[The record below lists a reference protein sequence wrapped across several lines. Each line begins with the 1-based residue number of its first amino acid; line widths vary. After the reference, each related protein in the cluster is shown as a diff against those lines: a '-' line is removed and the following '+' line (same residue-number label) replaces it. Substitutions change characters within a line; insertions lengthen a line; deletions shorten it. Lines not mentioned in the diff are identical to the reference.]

1 MGIEQI
7 SVPNIDPKLPQGGL
21 LKRSEAVN
29 LIQESIGGTEYKQ
42 QVSARVT
49 KVYVHEKELPKRR
62 RNDGVITRA
71 WNRYGNID
79 VVINHN
85 EEEIKNIGPLCSHFN
100 CMPLVDEEVLLVDHD
115 GQIFYSF
122 PLNRMGKVNSNRTKR
137 INGEK
142 DVFEPTTFYARPLAV
157 KPGDTVFQ
165 GRFGN
170 YMAMTS
176 DVERNGKPAYP
187 KIVIGNN
194 QDRDLVQIDHKNHDK
209 SFPHFHNQNSIGSSI
224 QMTSGPLPNGIQV
237 AAVETDMEEFFD
249 SAGDCITINSDRII
263 QNTKAGDLSLHSSDD
278 ISLTAID
285 SVNIVGLKKICIG
298 KTDGQSPIVK
308 GTEMKNLL
316 MDLFNAI
323 EGFCG
328 FMEARPNPEQ
338 VAVTHIQMSTAVQEL
353 KSKVAG
359 IKSNY
364 LVDDPILFSKKV
376 YAE

>member
-1 MGIEQI
+1 MAIEQTKI
-7 SVPNIDPKLPQGGL
+7 PNVDPALPQGGL

-29 LIQESIGGTEYKQ
+29 LIQQYVGGTEYKQ

-79 VVINHN
+79 VVINHSG
-85 EEEIKNIGPLCSHFN
+85 EKVTDIGPLCSHFN
-100 CMPLVDEEVLLVDHD
+100 CQPLVDEEVLLVDHD

-122 PLNRMGKVNSNRTKR
+122 PLNRMGRVNSNRVKR

-142 DVFEPTTFYARPLAV
+142 DVFEPTTYYARPLAV

-170 YMAMTS
+170 YMSMTS
-176 DVERNGKPAYP
+176 EPERNGKPAYP

-194 QDRDLVQIDHKNHDK
+194 QDRDMIQVEHKNYDK
-209 SFPHFHNQNSIGSSI
+209 AFPHFHNPNSIGSCI
-224 QMTSGPLPNGIQV
+224 EMTSGPMPAHIQPS
-237 AAVETDMEEFFD
+237 AVEKDMEEFYD
-249 SAGDCITINSDRII
+249 SAGDCITITSDRII
-263 QNTKAGDLSLHSSDD
+263 MNTREGDISLHSPEDVTLT
-278 ISLTAID
+278 SLE
-285 SVNIVGLKKICIG
+285 SVNIVGLKKVCIG
-298 KTDGQSPIVK
+298 KTDGQNPIVK
-308 GTEMKNLL
+308 GNQMKNLL
-316 MDLFNAI
+316 IALFDAI

-328 FMEARPNPEQ
+328 TMEVRPNPEQ
-338 VAVTHIQMSTAVQEL
+338 VAVTHIQMSTAIEEL
-353 KSKVAG
+353 KTKVQG
-359 IKSNY
+359 IKKAYITEN
-364 LVDDPILFSKKV
+364 PILLSKKV

>member
-85 EEEIKNIGPLCSHFN
+85 EEEIRNIGPLCSHFN
-100 CMPLVDEEVLLVDHD
+100 CMPLVDEEVTLVDHD

-137 INGEK
+137 IVGEK
-142 DVFEPTTFYARPLAV
+142 DVFEPTTYYARPVAIS
-157 KPGDTVFQ
+157 PGDTVFQ

-170 YMAMTS
+170 YIKMTS
-176 DVERNGKPAYP
+176 EPERNGKPAYP

-194 QDRDLVQIDHKNHDK
+194 QDRDMIQVEHKNYDK
-209 SFPHFHNQNSIGSSI
+209 SFPHFHNPNSIGSCI
-224 QMTSGPLPNGIQV
+224 EITSGPLPNSLQPS
-237 AAVETDMEEFFD
+237 AVEKDMEEFYD
-249 SAGDCITINSDRII
+249 SAGDCITVTSDRII
-263 QNTKAGDLSLHSSDD
+263 MNTKEGDISLHSPED
-278 ISLTAID
+278 INLTSIEA
-285 SVNIVGLKKICIG
+285 VNIVGLKKVCIG
-298 KTDGQSPIVK
+298 KTDGQNPIVK
-308 GTEMKNLL
+308 GNEMKNFLMELL
-316 MDLFNAI
+316 STF
-323 EGFCG
+323 EGFCAT
-328 FMEARPNPEQ
+328 MEKRPNPEK
-338 VAVTHIQMSTAVQEL
+338 VEVTHIQMGAAVEEMRG
-353 KSKVAG
+353 KIEA
-359 IKSNY
+359 IKKNY
-364 LVDDPILFSKKV
+364 IVDNPILFSKKV